1 MYTTTIEVDNQIVR
15 AVQYDTMFQLE
26 PLPYN
31 YNALDPFID
40 EETMRIHHD
49 KHHAAYIDN
58 LNKALSD
65 FPDLN
70 SQSIESLIKNLDTL
84 PEKCKT
90 AVRNH
95 GGGHLNHTFFW
106 NILTPNHGQ
115 KPEGELHVA
124 LIKTFGS
131 LDDFYTQFESAGL
144 TRFGSGWVW
153 LVVNTQK
160 GLEIVSTANQD
171 NPLSEEKTPI
181 LGVDVWEHA
190 YYLKYQNK
198 RAEYLKQIWNVINY
212 RQIEE
217 NFLKAHS

>member
-1 MYTTTIEVDNQIVR
+1 MN
-15 AVQYDTMFQLE
+15 TMFQLE
-26 PLPYN
+26 PLPYD
-31 YNALDPFID
+31 YNALEPFID
-40 EETMRIHHD
+40 GKTMRIHHD

-58 LNKALSD
+58 LNKALTD

-70 SQSIESLIKNLDTL
+70 SQSIESLIKNLETL

-115 KPEGELHVA
+115 KPEGELHTA

-131 LDDFYTQFESAGL
+131 LDDFHAQFETTGL
-144 TRFGSGWVW
+144 TRFGSGWAW
-153 LVVNTQK
+153 LVVNSKKT
-160 GLEIVSTANQD
+160 LEIISTANQD
-171 NPLSEEKTPI
+171 NPSTAGSMPI
-181 LGVDVWEHA
+181 LGIDVWEHA

-198 RAEYLKQIWNVINY
+198 RADYLKQIWNVINF
-212 RQIEE
+212 RHVEE
-217 NFLKAHS
+217 NFLKALS